1 VNEKTNSWKPG
12 DLLIRKR
19 VKGDPPYEILTPRDK
34 ELHLV
39 ISYDPGTDMLDVLT
53 ARGTRVKDVSGKM
66 WAITY
71 TVQQ

>member
-1 VNEKTNSWKPG
+1 MNNWKPG

-39 ISYDPGTDMLDVLT
+39 VSYDPVTDALDVLT
-53 ARGTRVKDVSGKM
+53 ARGTRVKDVPGKA
-66 WAITY
+66 WALTY
-71 TVQQ
+71 TVLQ

>member
-1 VNEKTNSWKPG
+1 MSEKMNNWKPG

-39 ISYDPGTDMLDVLT
+39 VSYDPGTDALDVLT
-53 ARGTRVKDVSGKM
+53 ARGTRVKDVPGKA
-66 WAITY
+66 WALTY
-71 TVQQ
+71 TVLQ